1 MRGRGI
7 DFEHRFK
14 TSRWAEDLL
23 IRALGDRHGLITV
36 RFGLSEIRPE
46 AQLVYGETSYKE
58 PDLLTYSLDDLSKSE
73 RQLLKDTNLEAVDRT
88 RFTKGQEL
96 DFAFRKT
103 LAAIEVEFSPYRAKE
118 MKDRDWQPR
127 TVERWNQKPLKRAN
141 PPTAPNV
148 IVKEEDLPKLLD
160 WQRFTRVPVMVAHLF
175 DQEGFAVDL
184 DTLRDF
190 NRKYESNRSD
200 QIKLQVTSGIFK
212 TLQAYDRVD
221 AQGAAEEKT
230 IFRVTPGAAIKIGN
244 LVDVTVA
251 SQLAVSGSK
260 KYVTHPLFSGGRLE
274 VSDEFLHYLR
284 SLAGKRL
291 TSHR

>member
-23 IRALGDRHGLITV
+23 IRALSDKHGLITV

-58 PDLLTYSLDDLSKSE
+58 PDLLTYALGDLSKSE
-73 RQLLKDTNLEAVDRT
+73 LRLLKDINIEAADRT
-88 RFTKGQEL
+88 EFTKGQEL
-96 DFAFRKT
+96 EFAFKKA

-118 MKDRDWQPR
+118 MKDRDWEPR
-127 TVERWNQKPLKRAN
+127 TIERWNQRPLKRAN

-160 WQRFTRVPVMVAHLF
+160 WHRFTKVPVMVAHLF
-175 DQEGFAVDL
+175 DQEGFAVEL

-190 NRKYESNRSD
+190 NRKFESYKSD
-200 QIKLQVTSGIFK
+200 QIKLQMTSGIFK
-212 TLQAYDRVD
+212 TLQKYDRVD

-230 IFRVTPGAAIKIGN
+230 IFRVTPRAAIKVGN
-244 LVDVTVA
+244 LIDVTVA

-260 KYVTHPLFSGGRLE
+260 KYVTHPIFSGGRLE
-274 VSDEFLHYLR
+274 VSDEFLDYLR
-284 SLAGKRL
+284 SLADR
-291 TSHR
+291 

>member
-23 IRALGDRHGLITV
+23 IRALGDKHGLITV

-58 PDLLTYSLDDLSKSE
+58 PDLLTYALDDLSKSE
-73 RQLLKDTNLEAVDRT
+73 LRLLKDTNIEAADRT
-88 RFTKGQEL
+88 EFTKGQEL
-96 DFAFRKT
+96 EFVFKKS
-103 LAAIEVEFSPYRAKE
+103 LGAIEVEFSPYRAKE

-127 TVERWNQKPLKRAN
+127 SMERWNQRPLKRAN

-175 DQEGFAVDL
+175 DQEGFAVEL
-184 DTLRDF
+184 ETLRNF
-190 NRKYESNRSD
+190 NRKFESSKSD
-200 QIKLQVTSGIFK
+200 QVKLQMTSGIFK
-212 TLQAYDRVD
+212 TLQKYDRVD

-230 IFRVTPGAAIKIGN
+230 IFRVTPRAAIKIGD
-244 LVDVTVA
+244 LLDVVVA

-260 KYVTHPLFSGGRLE
+260 KYVTHPIFSGGRLE
-274 VSDEFLHYLR
+274 VSGEFLDFLR
-284 SLAGKRL
+284 SRADR
-291 TSHR
+291 

>member
-23 IRALGDRHGLITV
+23 IRALGDEHDLLTV

-58 PDLLTYSLDDLSKSE
+58 PDLLTYSLQDLSRTE
-73 RQLLKDTNLEAVDRT
+73 VQLLRDENLEAAERAE
-88 RFTKGQEL
+88 FTKGRKL
-96 DFAFRKT
+96 HFAFQKA
-103 LAAIEVEFSPYRAKE
+103 LAAIEVEFSQYRARE

-127 TVERWNQKPLKRAN
+127 TLERWNQRPLKRAN

-160 WQRFTRVPVMVAHLF
+160 WQRFTKVPIIVTHLF
-175 DQEGFAVDL
+175 DQEAFAVKL
-184 DTLRDF
+184 NTLRDF
-190 NRKYESNRSD
+190 NRRYENNADD
-200 QIKLQVTSGIFK
+200 QIKLQVTTGIFK
-212 TLQAYDRVD
+212 TLQRYDRVD

-230 IFRVTPGAAIKIGN
+230 IFRVTPGAAVKVGD
-244 LVDVTVA
+244 LREVTVA
-251 SQLAVSGSK
+251 AQLDVSSSK
-260 KYVTHPLFSGGRLE
+260 KYVTHPIFSGGRLE
-274 VSDEFLHYLR
+274 LSPGFLEFMKNLR
-284 SLAGKRL
+284 TNAGQ
-291 TSHR
+291 

>member
-23 IRALGDRHGLITV
+23 IRALGPKHGLFTT

-58 PDLLTYSLDDLSKSE
+58 PDLLTYALHDLTDA
-73 RQLLKDTNLEAVDRT
+73 QLQSLKDEDLESADRIQFT
-88 RFTKGQEL
+88 EGQKLHFAFTK
-96 DFAFRKT
+96 A

-127 TVERWNQKPLKRAN
+127 ALDRWAQKPLKRAN

-160 WQRFTRVPVMVAHLF
+160 WRKFTKIPIIIVHLF
-175 DQEGFAVDL
+175 DQEAFAVSL
-184 DTLRDF
+184 KTIHDF
-190 NRKYESNRSD
+190 NKKFESNKAD

-212 TLQAYDRVD
+212 TVQRFDRTD

-230 IFRVTPGAAIKIGN
+230 IFRVTPGAGIKVGD
-244 LVDVTVA
+244 LRDVRVEA
-251 SQLAVSGSK
+251 QLAVSSSK
-260 KYVTHPLFSGGRLE
+260 KYVTHPIFSGGRLE
-274 VSDEFLHYLR
+274 LSSDFVEFLKATRNTTR
-284 SLAGKRL
+284 S
-291 TSHR
+291 

>member
-23 IRALGDRHGLITV
+23 IRALGDKHGLITV

-58 PDLLTYSLDDLSKSE
+58 PDLLTYALDDLSKSE
-73 RQLLKDTNLEAVDRT
+73 LRLLKDTNIEAADRT
-88 RFTKGQEL
+88 QFTKGQEL
-96 DFAFRKT
+96 EFVFKKP

-127 TVERWNQKPLKRAN
+127 SMERWNQRPLKRAN

-175 DQEGFAVDL
+175 DQEGFAVEL
-184 DTLRDF
+184 ETLHDF
-190 NRKYESNRSD
+190 NRKFESSKSD
-200 QIKLQVTSGIFK
+200 QVKLQMTSGIFK
-212 TLQAYDRVD
+212 TLQKYDRVD

-230 IFRVTPGAAIKIGN
+230 IFRVTPRAAIKIGD
-244 LVDVTVA
+244 LLDVVVA

-260 KYVTHPLFSGGRLE
+260 KYVTHPIFSGGRLE
-274 VSDEFLHYLR
+274 VSGEFLDYLR
-284 SLAGKRL
+284 SQADR
-291 TSHR
+291 